1 MGTYRVQLRAGFDFD
16 DAASIASYL
25 ADLGVSHLYLSPIL
39 QAAPGSDHGYD
50 VVDPTRVNRELGGED
65 GYARLGDALG
75 RAGIGQLLDVV
86 PNHMAIT
93 GPENRWWW
101 DVLAMGRS
109 SRYAGYFDVDWE
121 SPEAHLRDTV
131 LLPVLG
137 DHYGRELEAG
147 RLVLERVGEA
157 FRVRYFDHAYPI
169 DPASLAPLLADAA
182 ARIDSEDARVELER
196 LAGAA
201 ERVPAVGGDPD
212 ALAER
217 RDQVAGVVSRLGEL
231 VADRPELTGALD
243 AAAARWNAEPDLLD
257 SLLDA
262 QHYRL
267 AWWRSA
273 GENLDYRRFFD
284 ITGLAAI
291 HAEEPEVFADSH
303 RLVLSW
309 LAAGTLDGLRI
320 DHVDGLLDPRRYL
333 QRIAESTPGTWV
345 LVEKILEGDEA
356 LPLDWPVAG
365 TTGYDWLNRVGDVL
379 TRAEGWERLV
389 GAYAGWSGV
398 TERLEEVVHAAK
410 LEVLDGPLAADLSRL
425 VARLAA
431 VCERHRRHRDHT
443 RRDLRDALGEIA
455 ACFPVYRTYVATPP
469 APAGATRAGGEP
481 AGDGP
486 EVDHDEA
493 RLVAS
498 ASDVS
503 VVEAAVLTAGMRR
516 GDLDPDLLGLV
527 RDVLLGR
534 LAGPTETEVALR
546 FQQLTGPVM
555 AKAVEDTAFY
565 RWFPLTGRNEV
576 GGDPGRLDDSVEA
589 FHRWAAAA
597 GERHPRGLLALSTHD
612 TKRSEDVRARLSVLA
627 EIPDEW
633 ASAVERWWSAWSDG
647 GSGRPAPLPP
657 DRNTAWL
664 IAQTLV
670 GAWPIDGDRLAGYVE
685 KATREAKQHTSWT
698 QPDPVYDE
706 AVAAFARAAVEDG
719 PPLEVLREVVRTV
732 TGPGRVV
739 ALGQK
744 LLTLIGPGVPDLY
757 QGSELWDLSLVDPDN
772 RRPVDFGLR
781 RRLLASL
788 PPFAGDWGSSD
799 GTGGPGQAVAV
810 EAWAAGD
817 ELGVVKLWVVRQAL
831 AVRGAHPEWFG
842 DGDRCGW
849 EPVGASGPAAAH
861 LVAARRGGAVA
872 VVTRWPLTLGRRGGW
887 ADTVV
892 ELPPGRYVD
901 RLGGGSWEGPVPA
914 GALLD
919 RLPVALL
926 EAAGPPVAARREETG

>member
-1 MGTYRVQLRAGFDFD
+1 MGTYRVQLHAGFDFD
-16 DAASIASYL
+16 AAACIAPYL

-39 QAAPGSDHGYD
+39 QAAPGSTHGYD
-50 VVDPTRVNRELGGED
+50 VVDPTRVNRELGGEE
-65 GYARLGDALG
+65 GYTRLGDALG
-75 RAGIGQLLDVV
+75 AAGLGQLLDVV

-93 GPENRWWW
+93 GPDNRWWW

-109 SRYAGYFDVDWE
+109 SRYAGYFDVDWD

-147 RLVLERVGEA
+147 HLVLEREGEA
-157 FRVRYFDHAYPI
+157 FAIRYFDHAYPI
-169 DPASLAPLLADAA
+169 DPASLAPLLAAAA
-182 ARIDSEDARVELER
+182 ARIEGEDARVELER

-201 ERVPAVGGDPD
+201 ERVPPVGVDPGGQ
-212 ALAER
+212 AGR
-217 RDQVAGVVSRLGEL
+217 REQVAEVVTRLAEL
-231 VADRPELTGALD
+231 VADRPEVAGALD
-243 AAAARWNAEPDLLD
+243 AEAARWNADPDLLD
-257 SLLDA
+257 TLLDA

-284 ITGLAAI
+284 ITDLAAI
-291 HAEEPEVFADSH
+291 RTEQPEVFADSH
-303 RLVLSW
+303 RLVLGW
-309 LAAGTLDGLRI
+309 LAEGVVDGLRI

-333 QRIAESTPGTWV
+333 QRLAEATPGAWV
-345 LVEKILEGDEA
+345 AVEKILEGDEE
-356 LPLDWPVAG
+356 LPTDWPVAG

-389 GAYAGWSGV
+389 TAYAEWTGV

-410 LEVLDGPLAADLSRL
+410 LEVLDGPLASDLSRL

-443 RRDLRDALGEIA
+443 RRDLRDALAEIA
-455 ACFPVYRTYVATPP
+455 ACFPVYRTYVAAPAWP
-469 APAGATRAGGEP
+469 APDDPPG
-481 AGDGP
+481 
-486 EVDHDEA
+486 EA
-493 RLVAS
+493 RLGAS
-498 ASDVS
+498 PSDVS

-516 GDLDPDLLGLV
+516 ADLDPDLLGLV

-534 LAGPTETEVALR
+534 LPGPTESEVALR

-565 RWFPLTGRNEV
+565 RWLPLVGRNEV
-576 GGDPGRLDDSVEA
+576 GGDPGRLDDSLERFNRLSGAV
-589 FHRWAAAA
+589 RA
-597 GERHPRGLLALSTHD
+597 GRPLGLLALSTHD

-633 ASAVERWWSAWSDG
+633 AAAVERWWSAWSEAGDG
-647 GSGRPAPLPP
+647 RSAPLPP

-664 IAQTLV
+664 IAQTVV
-670 GAWPIDGDRLAGYVE
+670 GAWPLDGDRLAAYVE

-706 AVAAFARAAVEDG
+706 AVATFARAAVEDG
-719 PPLEVLREVVRTV
+719 PPLDVLAVVVGTV
-732 TGPGRVV
+732 TRPGRAV
-739 ALGQK
+739 ALAQK

-772 RRPVDFGLR
+772 RRPVDYELR

-788 PPFAGDWGSSD
+788 RSGAGD
-799 GTGGPGQAVAV
+799 GGGDAGRSRAA

-817 ELGVVKLWVVRQAL
+817 DVGLVKLWVVRQAL
-831 AVRGAHPEWFG
+831 ALRAAHPEWFDGG
-842 DGDRCGW
+842 DGGHWD
-849 EPVGASGPAAAH
+849 PVGAQGPAAGH
-861 LVAARRGGAVA
+861 LVAVRRGGAVA
-872 VVTRWPLTLGRRGGW
+872 VVTRWPLLLERSGGW
-887 ADTVV
+887 RDTVV
-892 ELPPGRYVD
+892 ELPPGCYLD
-901 RLGGGSWEGPVPA
+901 HLGGGSWEGPVPA
-914 GALLD
+914 GALLE

-926 EAAGPPVAARREETG
+926 APAGDEEFQ

>member
-1 MGTYRVQLRAGFDFD
+1 VATYRVQLQAGFDFD
-16 DAASIASYL
+16 AAAAIASYL
-25 ADLGVSHLYLSPIL
+25 AELGVSHLYLSPIL
-39 QAAPGSDHGYD
+39 QAAPGSTHGYD

-75 RAGIGQLLDVV
+75 RAGVGQLLDVV

-101 DVLAMGRS
+101 DVLAMGRA

-147 RLVLERVGEA
+147 RLVLEREGEA
-157 FRVRYFDHAYPI
+157 FTVRYFDHAYPI
-169 DPASLAPLLADAA
+169 DPASLAPLLIDAA

-196 LAGAA
+196 LAGTA
-201 ERVPAVGGDPD
+201 ERVLPVGADPG
-212 ALAER
+212 AQSER
-217 RDQVAGVVSRLGEL
+217 RDQVAEVVTRLAEL
-231 VADRPELTGALD
+231 VSGRPEVAGALD
-243 AAAARWNAEPDLLD
+243 AAAGRWNADPDLLD
-257 SLLDA
+257 SLLEV

-284 ITGLAAI
+284 ITDLAAI
-291 HAEEPEVFADSH
+291 RAEQPEVFADSH
-303 RLVLSW
+303 RLVLGW
-309 LAAGTLDGLRI
+309 LAAGAVDGLRI

-333 QRIAESTPGTWV
+333 QRLGEATPGAWV
-345 LVEKILEGDEA
+345 VVEKILEGDEE
-356 LPLDWPVAG
+356 LPGDWPVAG

-389 GAYAGWSGV
+389 DVYAEWTGV
-398 TERLEEVVHAAK
+398 GERLEEVVHAAK
-410 LEVLDGPLAADLSRL
+410 LEVLDGPLASDLSRL

-443 RRDLRDALGEIA
+443 RRDLRDALAEIA
-455 ACFPVYRTYVATPP
+455 ASFPVYRTYVAAPTP
-469 APAGATRAGGEP
+469 APS
-481 AGDGP
+481 GDGLGSAG
-486 EVDHDEA
+486 EEA

-498 ASDVS
+498 DRDIS
-503 VVEAAVLTAGMRR
+503 VVEAAVLTAGMRHD
-516 GDLDPDLLGLV
+516 DLDPDLLGLV

-534 LAGPTETEVALR
+534 LAGQTETEVALR

-555 AKAVEDTAFY
+555 AKAIEDTAFY
-565 RWFPLTGRNEV
+565 RWLALVGRNEV
-576 GGDPGRLDDSVEA
+576 GGDPGRLDDSLDA

-597 GERHPRGLLALSTHD
+597 QERHPLGLLALSTHD

-633 ASAVERWWSAWSDG
+633 ALAIERWWSAWSDV
-647 GSGRPAPLPP
+647 GSGRTAPLPP

-664 IAQTLV
+664 IAQTVV
-670 GAWPIDGDRLAGYVE
+670 GAWPIDGDRLAAYVE

-698 QPDPVYDE
+698 QSDPVYDE

-719 PPLEVLREVVRTV
+719 PPLEVLAEVIRTV
-732 TGPGRVV
+732 TGPGRAV
-739 ALGQK
+739 ALAQK
-744 LLTLIGPGVPDLY
+744 LLTLVGPGVPDLY

-772 RRPVDFGLR
+772 RRPVDYELR

-788 PPFAGDWGSSD
+788 RSDAAGRCDD
-799 GTGGPGQAVAV
+799 ATAGPGPAVAAG
-810 EAWAAGD
+810 AWAAGD
-817 ELGVVKLWVVRQAL
+817 DLGVVKLWVVRQCLAL
-831 AVRGAHPEWFG
+831 RGAHPEWFAG
-842 DGDRCGW
+842 GPAGGW
-849 EPVGASGPAAAH
+849 EPVDASGPAAGH
-861 LVAARRGGAVA
+861 LVAVRRGGAVA
-872 VVTRWPLTLGRRGGW
+872 VVTRWPLTLERSGGW
-887 ADTVV
+887 ADTIV
-892 ELPPGRYVD
+892 ELPPGCYTD
-901 RLGGGSWEGPVPA
+901 HLGGGSWEGPVPA
-914 GALLD
+914 GALLE

-926 EAAGPPVAARREETG
+926 APAGPTVPAGREEIG

>member
-1 MGTYRVQLRAGFDFD
+1 MATYRVQLQAGFDFD
-16 DAASIASYL
+16 AAAAIAPYL
-25 ADLGVSHLYLSPIL
+25 AELGVSHLYLSPIL
-39 QAAPGSDHGYD
+39 QAAPGSTHGYD

-75 RAGIGQLLDVV
+75 RAGLGQLLDVV

-131 LLPVLG
+131 LLAVLG

-147 RLVLERVGEA
+147 HLVLEREGEA
-157 FRVRYFDHAYPI
+157 FSIRYFDHAYPI

-182 ARIDSEDARVELER
+182 AHIDSEDARVELER
-196 LAGAA
+196 LAGTA
-201 ERVPAVGGDPD
+201 ERVLAVGADPG
-212 ALAER
+212 AQSER
-217 RDQVAGVVSRLGEL
+217 RDQVAEVVTRLAEL
-231 VADRPELTGALD
+231 VSERPEVAGAID
-243 AAAARWNAEPDLLD
+243 AEASRWNADPDLLD

-284 ITGLAAI
+284 ITDLAAI
-291 HAEEPEVFADSH
+291 RAEQPEVFADSH
-303 RLVLSW
+303 RLVLGW
-309 LAAGTLDGLRI
+309 LAAGVVDGLRI

-333 QRIAESTPGTWV
+333 QRLGEATPGAWV
-345 LVEKILEGDEA
+345 VVEKILEGDEG
-356 LPLDWPVAG
+356 LPADWPVAG

-379 TRAEGWERLV
+379 TRAEGWEQLI
-389 GAYAGWSGV
+389 GAYAEWTGV

-410 LEVLDGPLAADLSRL
+410 LEVLDGPLASDLSRL

-443 RRDLRDALGEIA
+443 RRDLRDALVEIA
-455 ACFPVYRTYVATPP
+455 ASFSVYRTYVA
-469 APAGATRAGGEP
+469 APTVAPSDAQ
-481 AGDGP
+481 GDEAPG
-486 EVDHDEA
+486 EA
-493 RLVAS
+493 RLAAS
-498 ASDVS
+498 GSDVS
-503 VVEAAVLTAGMRR
+503 VVEAAVITAGMRR

-555 AKAVEDTAFY
+555 AKAIEDTAFY
-565 RWFPLTGRNEV
+565 RWLPLVGRNEV
-576 GGDPGRLDDSVEA
+576 GGDPGRLDDSVET
-589 FHRWAAAA
+589 FHRVSA
-597 GERHPRGLLALSTHD
+597 GALESHPLGLLALSTHD

-633 ASAVERWWSAWSDG
+633 ASAVERWWAAWSDVEG
-647 GSGRPAPLPP
+647 GRPAPLPP

-664 IAQTLV
+664 IAQTVV
-670 GAWPIDGDRLAGYVE
+670 GAWPLEGDRLAGYVE

-706 AVAAFARAAVEDG
+706 AVATFARAAVEDG
-719 PPLEVLREVVRTV
+719 PPLEVLAEVIRTV
-732 TGPGRVV
+732 TGPGRAV
-739 ALGQK
+739 ALSQK
-744 LLTLIGPGVPDLY
+744 LLTMVGPGVPDLY

-772 RRPVDFGLR
+772 RRPVDYDLR

-788 PPFAGDWGSSD
+788 RSDVGATCDDAAGD
-799 GTGGPGQAVAV
+799 PGRARAL

-817 ELGVVKLWVVRQAL
+817 DVGVVKLWVVRQSLAL
-831 AVRGAHPEWFG
+831 RAAHPEWFAG
-842 DGDRCGW
+842 GTADRW
-849 EPVGASGPAAAH
+849 EPVVASGPAADH
-861 LVAARRGGAVA
+861 VVAVRRGAAVA
-872 VVTRWPLTLGRRGGW
+872 VVTRWPLTLGRCGGW
-887 ADTVV
+887 VDTVV
-892 ELPPGRYVD
+892 ELPPGCYTD
-901 RLGGGSWEGPVPA
+901 HLGGGSWEGPVPA
-914 GALLD
+914 GALLE

-926 EAAGPPVAARREETG
+926 APAGPPAPTRREDIA